1 MGKSRM
7 MGAGFAGSL
16 THNINVNG
24 STGGGSKKQGLV
36 ATTGFGNRNIR
47 HVRTKCIGSTAD
59 RFKICFVNQL
69 GGVGRG
75 RSAFNVPG
83 MYTNVHG
90 AFGPR
95 KYPDRVCYY
104 NDPYDNLN

>member
-16 THNINVNG
+16 TRRVNVNG
-24 STGGGSKKQGLV
+24 NSGGGSKKQGVV
-36 ATTGFGNRNIR
+36 ATTGFGNRTIR
-47 HVRTKCIGSTAD
+47 HVRTKCIGDTAS

-69 GGVGRG
+69 SGVGRG
-75 RSAFNVPG
+75 KSQFNVPG
-83 MYTNVHG
+83 MFTNVHG

-95 KYPDRVCYY
+95 KYADRVCYY
-104 NDPYDNLN
+104 NAPFESLN

>member
-16 THNINVNG
+16 TRRVNVNAN
-24 STGGGSKKQGLV
+24 SGGGNKKQGLV
-36 ATTGFGNRNIR
+36 ATTAFGNRTIR
-47 HVRTKCIGSTAD
+47 HVKTRCVGHPAD

-75 RSAFNVPG
+75 RSMFNVPG

-95 KYPDRVCYY
+95 KYPNQVCYY
-104 NDPYDNLN
+104 NTPYDYLN